1 MELLKIGIGNAKLK
15 NDVAIFDL
23 PAGWTCPKSLDCG
36 DKVDPA
42 TGKLIKNENAKFRC
56 FAATSELISKAARN
70 KRWHNYNLIREQ
82 KTIDDAASLIIAS
95 LKATKH
101 FKTIKKV
108 RLHSSGDFFNEKY
121 FLSWVAVANAMPE
134 LIFYTYTK
142 SVRYWVNNIDAIPEN
157 LHITASTGGKDDYL
171 IEKFNLKNV
180 IIVYSLE
187 EAAEKGV
194 EIDHDDSHCYDRN
207 CQKFALLI
215 HGTQPKDSDAGKAVQ
230 KLRKEGIMG
239 YNRGKVG
246 EGRVLAE

>member
-1 MELLKIGIGNAKLK
+1 M
-15 NDVAIFDL
+15 
-23 PAGWTCPKSLDCG
+23 
-36 DKVDPA
+36 
-42 TGKLIKNENAKFRC
+42 
-56 FAATSELISKAARN
+56 
-70 KRWHNYNLIREQ
+70 
-82 KTIDDAASLIIAS
+82 
-95 LKATKH
+95 
-101 FKTIKKV
+101 
-108 RLHSSGDFFNEKY
+108 
-121 FLSWVAVANAMPE
+121 
-134 LIFYTYTK
+134 
-142 SVRYWVNNIDAIPEN
+142 
-157 LHITASTGGKDDYL
+157 HITASTGGKDDYL